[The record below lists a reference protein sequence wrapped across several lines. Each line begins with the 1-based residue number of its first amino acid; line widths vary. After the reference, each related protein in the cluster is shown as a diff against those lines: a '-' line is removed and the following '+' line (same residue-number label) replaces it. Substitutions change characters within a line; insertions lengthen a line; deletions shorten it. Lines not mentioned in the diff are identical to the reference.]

1 MKLCLRL
8 KFSRQLRSAGRVLG
22 HRLHSLSRRSPPV
35 PLTHTNVE
43 SSRFQNGLQSQD
55 GADSY
60 CYYEKKSGFGVA
72 IVGLAKGGR
81 VCK

>member
-22 HRLHSLSRRSPPV
+22 AQAALTQSSLTSR
-35 PLTHTNVE
+35 TAHTYKCGIF
-43 SSRFQNGLQSQD
+43 RFQNGLQSQD

-72 IVGLAKGGR
+72 IVGLAKGAR